1 MCTKRGEKSK
11 TEATKE
17 TTSKDKQNTE
27 KIEPQE
33 TREELTAT
41 REAAKR
47 NPTSDQTETET
58 EEKDEAKTT
67 DKEKEEANK
76 SSMNTKCENPQRLM
90 LFSLAPAEPT
100 AAKTTEQEH
109 QEETNRHKAGSKQT
123 TQ

>member
-1 MCTKRGEKSK
+1 MRNENETKTKR
-11 TEATKE
+11 
-17 TTSKDKQNTE
+17 
-27 KIEPQE
+27 
-33 TREELTAT
+33 
-41 REAAKR
+41 KR
-47 NPTSDQTETET
+47 NKPGKNWQRRGKRQNETETET

-90 LFSLAPAEPT
+90 FFSLAPAEPT